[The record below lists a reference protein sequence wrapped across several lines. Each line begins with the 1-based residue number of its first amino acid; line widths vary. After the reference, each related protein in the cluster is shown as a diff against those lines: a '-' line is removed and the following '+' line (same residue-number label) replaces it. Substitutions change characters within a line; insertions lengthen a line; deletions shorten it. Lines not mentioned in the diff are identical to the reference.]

1 MLKKILLVLVPV
13 ILSGCNGQSDQ
24 EIISQA
30 KESVTQGLK
39 SAYKPDQCLRSKI
52 IENGGLSRKGS
63 AVANCDSSI
72 NPNKEITFS
81 ELKVYRHKD
90 YNSVCGI
97 VSGSTDIS
105 RIGARF
111 AYSSAEKDSPFLY
124 YSKYP
129 IIEGAQKNKEN
140 TQVMNIIRNQYE
152 IERMAK
158 CK

>member
-1 MLKKILLVLVPV
+1 MLKKILVTFIPLV
-13 ILSGCNGQSDQ
+13 LSGCNHPSDD
-24 EIISQA
+24 EIISDA
-30 KESVTQGLK
+30 KKAVIQELK
-39 SAYKPDQCLRSKI
+39 STYKPDECLRWKMMES
-52 IENGGLSRKGS
+52 GGAVQKGA
-63 AVANCDSSI
+63 AVMNCDKSM

-90 YNSVCGI
+90 HNSVCGI

-111 AYSSAEKDSPFLY
+111 AYSSAETNSPFLY

-129 IIEGAQKNKEN
+129 VIESSSDTKQKAQVLKILS
-140 TQVMNIIRNQYE
+140 TQSK
-152 IERMAK
+152 IEHMAN